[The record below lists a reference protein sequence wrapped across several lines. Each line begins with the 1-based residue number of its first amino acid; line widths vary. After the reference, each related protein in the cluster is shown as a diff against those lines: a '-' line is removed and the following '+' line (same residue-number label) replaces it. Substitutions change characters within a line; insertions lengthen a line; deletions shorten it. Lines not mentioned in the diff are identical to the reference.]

1 MAIYPTPNASDLAD
15 VERITNWVHVS
26 ASGGLFWPILSVV
39 IWVIVFI
46 GSISEGRAAYRAFIY
61 ANFIGVILGSILG
74 LLGWF
79 NVAFIYFYIILLG
92 FGLVWIKLQKSRVRL

>member
-1 MAIYPTPNASDLAD
+1 MAIYPTPNATDLAD

-26 ASGGLFWPILSVV
+26 ASGGILMPVLSIV
-39 IWVIVFI
+39 IWVIIMI
-46 GSISEGRAAYRAFIY
+46 GSIAEGRAAYRAFIF
-61 ANFIGVILGSILG
+61 ANFVGVILSVMLG

-79 NVAFIYFYIILLG
+79 NVAFIYFYIILLA